1 MQLGDLLVTLAER
14 HIDVTVVD
22 GRLHAGP
29 RDRLTD
35 HLRSAIR
42 EHRERLLAV
51 RCERCAAL
59 TAGYGLCD
67 ACDPFREDAE

>member
-1 MQLGDLLVTLAER
+1 MDYADLFAQLAAAGVTLRPAG
-14 HIDVTVVD
+14 D
-22 GRLHAGP
+22 GLRAGP

-51 RCERCAAL
+51 RCERCGAP